1 MLQKSA
7 LPIDTSL
14 PSYRNIQFKQK
25 NYHKEINNDVTCNE
39 LFLYKTPSLTD
50 NANQGK
56 SMKGCDKS
64 LIDSSESCSKWNK
77 EIQNTIKPISSVLS
91 AVEAD
96 KNGVAEEPTA
106 KR

>member
-1 MLQKSA
+1 MLQKST

-14 PSYRNIQFKQK
+14 SSYGNIQFKQK
-25 NYHKEINNDVTCNE
+25 NYHEKIINDVTCNE

-50 NANQGK
+50 DGYQGK
-56 SMKGCDKS
+56 SMKNYDKS
-64 LIDSSESCSKWNK
+64 LIDNSESCNKRNK

-91 AVEAD
+91 ALEAD
-96 KNGVAEEPTA
+96 KNRVAEEPTA